1 TVIAAA
7 ASAGLCIADEPNQL
21 VDPIPV
27 AAAEQGAVRH
37 RPEAYFRR
45 AAVEMLEQQNRP
57 APPPNPMTRPGGIT
71 VDLAF
76 DDEDPGPPVYPSLPI
91 TLTRNE
97 APAVE
102 AAPTAKAPPYRPAP
116 SAGRIVDPIP
126 TVTASTPVKP
136 AVAPKPE
143 VNSESQERKISA
155 LVAAEL
161 AEEQEKP
168 KKPTVTYSKPASL
181 DAPPPA
187 AMPASA
193 LPASNDERRA
203 QAKKLMADV
212 RRCLTEDDVAGAEMR
227 LHLLQELAVDYGRLE
242 TSPADLL
249 RDVDR
254 LKRKLQANKRK
265 TR

>member
-1 TVIAAA
+1 MVHALYRLLSTDAHPPKLALLHQSTHFSIVKTLAVFATAAILG
-7 ASAGLCIADEPNQL
+7 SSTADEPIQL

-76 DDEDPGPPVYPSLPI
+76 DGEDPGPPVYPSLPI

-102 AAPTAKAPPYRPAP
+102 AALAPRAPIARPAP

-126 TVTASTPVKP
+126 SVAATTPVKP

-143 VNSESQERKISA
+143 VKAESQERKISA

-187 AMPASA
+187 AMP
-193 LPASNDERRA
+193 
-203 QAKKLMADV
+203 
-212 RRCLTEDDVAGAEMR
+212 
-227 LHLLQELAVDYGRLE
+227 
-242 TSPADLL
+242 TS
-249 RDVDR
+249 
-254 LKRKLQANKRK
+254 
-265 TR
+265 